1 MLARGP
7 ALFGLPRAPPAGLPR
22 MPAAP
27 RARRSAAPPIHPPGA
42 SRGAS
47 GQPSSAP
54 SGRSCPPGRGLRRP
68 GLPGPSVRSRD
79 RGYPFPFIGF
89 QAPKRSFLEEKSGI
103 SPRTPETPPAFSA
116 PEPLGVRKSG
126 NKQLSNQQ
134 LGQRDHN
141 REGLMQPA
149 KGIRL
154 RAPPKILPR
163 RVRRRLSRPPAPPV
177 FLHPPGPPAIR
188 PQAGRTAITPAVLCS
203 RNFSGGKLGRLL

>member
-27 RARRSAAPPIHPPGA
+27 RARRSAAPPIHPRGA
-42 SRGAS
+42 SRDAS

-68 GLPGPSVRSRD
+68 GLSGPSVRSRD

-141 REGLMQPA
+141 REGLMPA
-149 KGIRL
+149 GQGDTPPCAPKNPSAPGPPPPFPSS
-154 RAPPKILPR
+154 RA
-163 RVRRRLSRPPAPPV
+163 RRLSPPS
-177 FLHPPGPPAIR
+177 GPAGDPA
-188 PQAGRTAITPAVLCS
+188 
-203 RNFSGGKLGRLL
+203 SGGQNRDSPGGALLAKFFRR